1 MEWREKAHL
10 EREGE
15 LSSKKKWGEN
25 TPASLS
31 DLILAVPNSWPSKF
45 TLHPCSLHHYSICPQ
60 IPPSHLQ
67 RWSGGSGSRGNA
79 SCKASRRVQ
88 RRVGVWAAQT
98 GAPQA
103 HPRSW
108 GTSPRAPICPLTL
121 PPPLRCQ
128 GNGGRQ
134 ACLTELRKWGSLRG
148 AQHWWQAGLGPELP
162 RPCSCSHKFP
172 PPPSLPGSRT
182 AGQGQVGR
190 KEHSAAR
197 DRRGSQLVF
206 PEAFPLR
213 RLLNPLSAHRTPS
226 RVLQGRGRDWLSPQ
240 AS

>member
-31 DLILAVPNSWPSKF
+31 DLILAVPNSWSSKF
-45 TLHPCSLHHYSICPQ
+45 TLPPCSLHHYSICPQ
-60 IPPSHLQ
+60 IPPRHLQ

-121 PPPLRCQ
+121 PPGSATAKLSIIFPHLPGNLQKGLQHVPL
-128 GNGGRQ
+128 
-134 ACLTELRKWGSLRG
+134 LS
-148 AQHWWQAGLGPELP
+148 
-162 RPCSCSHKFP
+162 
-172 PPPSLPGSRT
+172 PPSP
-182 AGQGQVGR
+182 
-190 KEHSAAR
+190 
-197 DRRGSQLVF
+197 
-206 PEAFPLR
+206 PLLAS
-213 RLLNPLSAHRTPS
+213 RLLKPDFEVIPFGGQLF
-226 RVLQGRGRDWLSPQ
+226 
-240 AS
+240 